1 MEERFD
7 ENTAIRAIMEGTS
20 SETGQV
26 FFKALVK
33 NLALALNTSG
43 AWVTEYNEQENSL
56 DSLAMWFK
64 GSFISEY
71 KYNIVGTPCEPV
83 INNKE
88 LIHVPDEIAIQF
100 PRDPDL
106 KPMDA
111 ASYMGAPLL
120 DENNSVMGH
129 LAVIDS
135 KPMPFEPRLEWLF
148 KIFASRAAAELVRIK
163 IETKFRDGEEKLRRL
178 IDSAMDAIFE
188 LDKVMTITR
197 VNPSAE
203 KVFQCSEINM
213 IGRNIG
219 SFLGAES
226 TDKLNKLIE
235 SLGSRPKGR
244 QYLWIPGGLKA
255 RCENKLV
262 FPAEASLSRFEIDG
276 EPFYSLIL
284 RNVNDQYEAEREIH
298 SLKEQAAYLRSEL
311 KESRHM
317 DNIIGKSP
325 SMQKLTG
332 DINQVAP
339 TDSTVLIQGET
350 GTGKELIAQAIHD
363 ASHRSSAP
371 LIKVNCAAVP
381 ASLIESEFFGHEK
394 GSFTGAT
401 QKREGRFELAD
412 GGTIFLDEV
421 GEIPLDLQ
429 AKLLRVLQEG
439 EFEPVGSSRTRK
451 VDVRVIAATN
461 RQLHQQ
467 VEDGKFRNDLY
478 YRLNVFPVVVPPLR
492 NRGRDVLL
500 LAEAFI
506 EMFAGRMRRRIKPMT
521 ASCQKALVS
530 YSWPGNVRE
539 LQNIIER
546 AVITS
551 HNGLLNIP
559 NNILTEVCATPQ
571 SGNDHR
577 DDSPDAIYTSKEIQ
591 SIERENIIRALN
603 QTGWKVSGKDGAARL
618 LEINPS
624 TLASRIKALNIVR

>member
-1 MEERFD
+1 
-7 ENTAIRAIMEGTS
+7 
-20 SETGQV
+20 
-26 FFKALVK
+26 
-33 NLALALNTSG
+33 
-43 AWVTEYNEQENSL
+43 
-56 DSLAMWFK
+56 
-64 GSFISEY
+64 
-71 KYNIVGTPCEPV
+71 
-83 INNKE
+83 
-88 LIHVPDEIAIQF
+88 
-100 PRDPDL
+100 
-106 KPMDA
+106 
-111 ASYMGAPLL
+111 
-120 DENNSVMGH
+120 
-129 LAVIDS
+129 
-135 KPMPFEPRLEWLF
+135 
-148 KIFASRAAAELVRIK
+148 
-163 IETKFRDGEEKLRRL
+163 
-178 IDSAMDAIFE
+178 MDAIFE
-188 LDKVMTITR
+188 LDKAMTITR

-203 KVFQCSEINM
+203 KVFQCHEINM
-213 IGRNIG
+213 IGRKIG
-219 SFLGAES
+219 SFLGADS
-226 TDKLNKLIE
+226 TEKLNSLIE

-255 RCENKLV
+255 RCGNKLV
-262 FPAEASLSRFEIDG
+262 FPAEASLSRFEMDG

-284 RNVNDQYEAEREIH
+284 RNVNDQFEAEREIH

-311 KESRHM
+311 KEARHM
-317 DNIIGKSP
+317 DNIIGNSP
-325 SMQKLTG
+325 PMQKLTG
-332 DINQVAP
+332 EINQVAP

-363 ASHRSSAP
+363 ASHRSAAP

-461 RQLHQQ
+461 RPLRQQ
-467 VEDGKFRNDLY
+467 VDDGKFRNDLY
-478 YRLNVFPVVVPPLR
+478 YRLNVFPIVVPPLR
-492 NRGRDVLL
+492 DRGHDVLL

-506 EMFAGRMRRRIKPMT
+506 ETFARRMGQRIKPLT
-521 ASCQKALVS
+521 TSCQKALLA

-551 HNGLLNIP
+551 QNGLLNIP
-559 NNILTEVCATPQ
+559 NNILNEDYINPQ
-571 SGNDHR
+571 SGNGHNGDSR
-577 DDSPDAIYTSKEIQ
+577 DTIYTLKQ
-591 SIERENIIRALN
+591 LQDIERENIIRALN
-603 QTGWKVSGKDGAARL
+603 QTGWKVSGNDGAAKL